1 MTDAT
6 KSALVHFHNYYRNQF
21 AIQNVTY
28 YSGATRMETVQ
39 WDDELA
45 RIAELHVRSCPDQIH
60 DPCLKTGNLIK
71 LFNLNTISMC
81 NFQLFQFI

>member
-1 MTDAT
+1 
-6 KSALVHFHNYYRNQF
+6 
-21 AIQNVTY
+21 
-28 YSGATRMETVQ
+28 METVQ

-81 NFQLFQFI
+81 NFQLF